1 MTYTLEEL
9 HFVCVCVPLRSTKLL
24 TFLNKYGVQ
33 SSKWR
38 HNLLHALKGNFK
50 YHNER
55 HDYVRQKQQPASP
68 MLGDNS
74 RSSNNKSQ
82 LLTESTKTPTNQ
94 TAKANHS
101 TKQSSN
107 HSASQPTKLTSSRV
121 MQWVWDWQPQQRQLA
136 PSPSRQCKQIFM
148 YQKNDKLIELTLKA
162 EINYTTVS
170 CRMCGNVGR
179 QGRGGGGIFYLPP
192 IHK

>member
-1 MTYTLEEL
+1 M
-9 HFVCVCVPLRSTKLL
+9 
-24 TFLNKYGVQ
+24 
-33 SSKWR
+33 
-38 HNLLHALKGNFK
+38 
-50 YHNER
+50 
-55 HDYVRQKQQPASP
+55 RQKQQPASP

-121 MQWVWDWQPQQRQLA
+121 MQWVWDWQPQQRQQRQLA

-170 CRMCGNVGR
+170 CRVYGNVGR
-179 QGRGGGGIFYLPP
+179 QGWGERWYILFATHSQITWHAVLGTHKGSTLLPLPGYLSES
-192 IHK
+192 